1 MRLYLFLLV
10 LVSAISVNAQS
21 MLEMLEQENKAK
33 PDTIYAI
40 ATFKSIHLINSQT
53 VETVGKNGLDLIIS
67 HRFGNVNTG
76 VFDFFGLDLKS
87 DIRIG
92 LEYGATDRLDFGI
105 GRSSEEKLYDSN
117 FKFKI
122 LRQSS
127 GAVNMPISVS
137 WYSSMAI
144 NTDHWPYPDR
154 NNLFTSR
161 LFYAHELIIARK
173 FNDQLSLQIVP
184 GAIHRNLV
192 ETKNDENIIAFTGV
206 GARYKLTK
214 RLALSSEYYY
224 IISPYTAQH
233 YINPLS
239 IGIDIETG
247 GHVFQLH
254 FSNSK
259 GLHEKI
265 MIPENTNDWLK
276 GQFGFGFNICRNFDL
291 SKKTK

>member
-1 MRLYLFLLV
+1 
-10 LVSAISVNAQS
+10 
-21 MLEMLEQENKAK
+21 MLELLEQENKGK
-33 PDTIYAI
+33 LDTFYTMAI
-40 ATFKSIHLINSQT
+40 FKSINLINSQS
-53 VETVGKNGLDLIIS
+53 VETTGKQGLNFMIS
-67 HRFGNVNTG
+67 HRFGNINTG
-76 VFDFFGLDLKS
+76 AYDFYGLDLKS
-87 DIRIG
+87 SIRFG
-92 LEYGATDRLDFGI
+92 LEYGITNRFDIGI
-105 GRSSEEKLYDSN
+105 GRTNDEKLYDGN
-117 FKFKI
+117 IKYKI

-137 WYSSMAI
+137 WYSSMAVSA
-144 NTDHWPYPDR
+144 DHWVNPNR

-161 LFYAHELIIARK
+161 LSYAHELIIARK
-173 FNDQLSLQIVP
+173 FNERFSLQIVP

-192 ETKNDENIIAFTGV
+192 DTKQNENIVAFTGL
-206 GARYKLTK
+206 GARYKLTR

-224 IISPYTAQH
+224 ILSPYTASH
-233 YINPLS
+233 FVNPLA

-265 MIPENTNDWLK
+265 LIGENTNDWLK